1 MTVEILPMERRH
13 VAGFHAVL
21 DAVARERRYL
31 AMTEAPPVTQVRRFV
46 LNNLRSGAAQF
57 VAVDDGRVAG
67 WCDVTPKAREAMRHS
82 GVLGMGVAAPDRR
95 RGIGRRLLD
104 EALAAAFAGGLSR
117 VELAVL
123 VDNTPAV
130 ALYRTSGFETEG
142 LCRRYL
148 VLDGVAHDAF
158 LMAKLA

>member
-1 MTVEILPMERRH
+1 
-13 VAGFHAVL
+13 
-21 DAVARERRYL
+21 
-31 AMTEAPPVTQVRRFV
+31 VTQVRRFV
-46 LNNLRSGAAQF
+46 LNNLRTGAAQF
-57 VAVDDGRVAG
+57 AAMDDGQVVG

-82 GVLGMGVAAPDRR
+82 GVLGMGVAASHRR
-95 RGIGRRLLD
+95 RGIGLRLLD
-104 EALAAAFAGGLSR
+104 EALGAAFAGGLTR

-130 ALYRTSGFETEG
+130 ALYRKSGFETEG

-158 LMAKLA
+158 LMAQLT